1 MTTAEMQ
8 ARVDQWIGQFEQGY
22 FSPEVMV
29 MRLAEELGELAREVN
44 HDYGPKQKKATEA
57 DSSVALEL
65 GDLLFV
71 VISFAN
77 SLNLNLEEIFN
88 HVMDKFEGRDA
99 QRWPPKQEGP

>member
-8 ARVDQWIGQFEQGY
+8 TRVDQWIGQFEEGY

-29 MRLAEELGELAREVN
+29 MRLAEELGELAREVS
-44 HDYGPKQKKATEA
+44 HHYGPKQKKGTEA
-57 DSSVALEL
+57 DSSVALEP

-77 SLNLNLEEIFN
+77 SLHFDLEEIFN
-88 HVMDKFEGRDA
+88 HVMDKFERRDSH
-99 QRWPPKQEGP
+99 RWTPKQAGH